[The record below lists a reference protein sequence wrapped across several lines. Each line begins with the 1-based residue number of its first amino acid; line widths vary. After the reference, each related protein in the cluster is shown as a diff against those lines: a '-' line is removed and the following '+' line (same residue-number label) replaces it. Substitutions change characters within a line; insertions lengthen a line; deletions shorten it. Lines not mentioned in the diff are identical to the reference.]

1 MPVLTK
7 DQVLEAALE
16 LRADERAE
24 VLSQLLCEQSPP
36 PLSPEQEYELDEAL
50 REHEENPG
58 AGRPWNEFYAELKA
72 KR

>member
-7 DQVLEAALE
+7 DQEVEAALE
-16 LRADERAE
+16 LQADEHAE
-24 VLSQLLCEQSPP
+24 VLSQLLSEHSPP
-36 PLSPEQEYELDEAL
+36 PLSPEQERELDEAL

-58 AGRPWNEFYAELKA
+58 AGRPWSEFYAELRA

>member
-16 LRADERAE
+16 LQADERAE
-24 VLSQLLCEQSPP
+24 VLSEQSPP

-50 REHEENPG
+50 REHEENPS

-72 KR
+72 NR